1 MTDVRARSNLAN
13 ELGSAR
19 ARPSEAAGSL
29 LPIVEC
35 RSGSEDTETAQ
46 EDAERLYRLFW
57 ETTTDAVLII
67 DSNSI
72 IRFANPSVLQVFGH
86 LPTSLINMSLGLL
99 QPEHIREVHQ
109 QGMRRYLESGVKKA
123 DWRAVESVGLHA
135 SGAEFPIELAFSELV
150 LANARL
156 FVAFVRDT
164 TVRKRAEAALLA
176 EKELAET
183 TLRSIGDAVISTDA
197 DGAVVFLNQMAECL
211 TGCTGVQAT
220 GRDVHGVLELVD
232 QTTYTKLTLP
242 LDLHPAAAGPGL
254 IPLGTLLRSADGAFI
269 PIEGCTAP
277 IKNLSGAFSGFVIA
291 FRDVSLSRKLAEQVS
306 YQASHDAL
314 TGLPNRSEFEM
325 RLREALALASKEGRP
340 CSLLYLDLD
349 QFRIINDT
357 CGHFAGDQ
365 LLIQLAGVLAS
376 NVGETN
382 VLARLGGDEFGVLLD
397 NCEPT
402 SAARIAEKLRCAVA
416 DFTFIWNGR
425 PFATSASIGLVSYND
440 HGLTPT
446 VMLSQADEA
455 CYVAKDEGR
464 NRVRSY
470 EVGDEAL
477 GLRHSEMEWVGLI
490 RQALVEDRF
499 VLFSQPI
506 VLVDN
511 PGEPCTHFEFLL
523 RMRDT
528 DGQLVLPMA
537 FMPAAER
544 FGLMPLLD
552 RWVIRAVTEEV
563 AARIRTSGVTNKS
576 CFAVNLSGASLA
588 DLELPQY
595 ITSCLQEAE
604 IPPEVICFEITETV
618 AIGNLSSASNLIKEV
633 KQLGCKFSLDDFGS
647 GMSSFSYLK
656 HLPVDYLKID
666 GSFVRNIA
674 TDEIDR
680 AIVVSINEIG
690 HLMGLR
696 TIAEFVEDENIMKE
710 LRLIGVD
717 YAQGYYVGRPVPW
730 QSSKSGEMLGK

>member
-1 MTDVRARSNLAN
+1 MTDVRARSNLVN
-13 ELGSAR
+13 ELCTTSAR
-19 ARPSEAAGSL
+19 PGETAKSL

-35 RSGSEDTETAQ
+35 LSGMEVTETAQ
-46 EDAERLYRLFW
+46 GDAERLYQLFW

-72 IRFANPSVLQVFGH
+72 IRFANPSVLKVFGH
-86 LPTSLINMSLGLL
+86 LPASLINMPLGLL

-150 LANARL
+150 LANSRL

-197 DGAVVFLNQMAECL
+197 DGAVVFLNPMAECL
-211 TGCTGVQAT
+211 TGWTSAQAS
-220 GRDVHGVLELVD
+220 GRNVHGVLELVD
-232 QTTYTKLTLP
+232 QTTCATLTFP
-242 LDLHPAAAGPGL
+242 LDLQPAAASPGI
-254 IPLGTLLRSADGAFI
+254 IPLGTLLRSADGSFLS
-269 PIEGCTAP
+269 IEGCRAP
-277 IKNLSGAFSGFVIA
+277 IKDISGAFSGFVIA

-325 RLREALALASKEGRP
+325 RLRDALAVVSKEGKP

-357 CGHFAGDQ
+357 CGHIAGDQ

-376 NVGETN
+376 NIGETDM
-382 VLARLGGDEFGVLLD
+382 LARLGGDEFGVLLD
-397 NCEPT
+397 NCDRI

-416 DFTFIWNGR
+416 NFTFIWNGR
-425 PFATSASIGLVSYND
+425 PFATSASIGLVSFDD
-440 HGLTPT
+440 HGMTPAE
-446 VMLSQADEA
+446 MLSQADEA

-470 EVGDEAL
+470 EAGDEAL

-499 VLFSQPI
+499 VLFLQPI
-506 VLVDN
+506 GLVN
-511 PGEPCTHFEFLL
+511 STNEPCTHYEFLL
-523 RMRDT
+523 RMHDT

-537 FMPAAER
+537 FIPAAER

-552 RWVIRAVTEEV
+552 RWVIRAVTEVV
-563 AARIRTSGVTNKS
+563 AAQMRFGAVTSKS
-576 CFAVNLSGASLA
+576 RFAVNLSGASLA

-595 ITSCLQEAE
+595 IASCLKEAG

-618 AIGNLSSASNLIKEV
+618 AIGNLSSAINLIKEV

-656 HLPVDYLKID
+656 QLPVDYLKID

-690 HLMGLR
+690 HLMGLS

-730 QSSKSGEMLGK
+730 QSSKSDEV